1 MFLRPEDQEF
11 ITGDVIRG
19 MTFSGT
25 AAELVEQLQEIK
37 RAGYRQF
44 AFHARYGHEMAML
57 EDWAEVA
64 AKV

>member
-1 MFLRPEDQEF
+1 
-11 ITGDVIRG
+11 

-25 AAELVEQLQEIK
+25 APLLIEQLQEIK

-44 AFHARYGHEMAML
+44 AFHARHGHEMAML
-57 EDWAEVA
+57 EDWAEVV